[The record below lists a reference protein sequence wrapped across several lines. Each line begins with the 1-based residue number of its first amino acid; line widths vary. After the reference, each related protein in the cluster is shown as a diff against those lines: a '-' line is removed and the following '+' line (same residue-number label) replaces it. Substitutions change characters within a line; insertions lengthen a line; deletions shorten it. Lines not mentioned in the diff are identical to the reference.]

1 MASTYSTNLALELIG
16 TGDLS
21 GTWGVATNNNLGT
34 LLEQAISG
42 YATQAV
48 ATGTDTTITIPDGTT
63 GVARNMFIELTG
75 TGGAS
80 TNLLVPA
87 KKKLYLIYNNTAG
100 QVTVKVSGQTGVSVP
115 AAAKMFLVNNGTD
128 IVNALSYFAALS
140 VGTLAASGAIT
151 GNAPAGANII
161 SHSSGYGLQVTA
173 ADAVNQFRLTR
184 TGSSTADFRN
194 YVSGNS
200 WVVAD
205 LSGTGGNMSLTSA
218 GVLSLSAPLPLASGG
233 TGASSVTAYAV
244 VTGNSGGTGFSSVA
258 PSTNGNVLTSN
269 GTAWTSAALA
279 VPSAASTAVTQT
291 GASTTT
297 YVTPA
302 GLLGAIGFSA
312 DFVSSDQTI
321 TAAGALTIAH
331 GLGRAPLFV
340 QMALICQSSELG
352 YTTGMV
358 VPYPVGQRST
368 SSFDTYGAAVVT
380 DSTNLSVR
388 YGSISVVFSIMNFS
402 TGDGANIDPT
412 KWKVRFYAFG

>member
-115 AAAKMFLVNNGTD
+115 AAAKIFLVSNGTD

>member
-1 MASTYSTNLALELIG
+1 MSSTYSTNLALELIG
-16 TGDLS
+16 TGDQS
-21 GTWGVATNNNLGT
+21 GTWGVTTNTNLGT

-48 ATGTDTTITIPDGTT
+48 ATGTDTTITIPNGTT
-63 GVARNMFIELTG
+63 GVARNMFLELTG

-80 TNLLVPA
+80 TNLIVPA
-87 KKKLYLIYNNTAG
+87 NKKLYLVYNNTAG

-115 AAAKMFLVNNGTD
+115 AAAKMFLVSNGTD

-258 PSTNGNVLTSN
+258 PSTNGNVLTSD

-279 VPSAASTAVTQT
+279 VPSAASTAVTKT
-291 GASTTT
+291 GTSTTT

-340 QMALICQSSELG
+340 QVALICQSSDVG

-358 VPYPVGQRST
+358 VPYPIGQRST
-368 SSFDTYGAAVVT
+368 DSVNNYGVTVVT

-388 YGSISVVFSIMNFS
+388 YGSISTVFSIMNFS
-402 TGDGANIDPT
+402 NGDAANIDPT

>member
-16 TGDLS
+16 TGDQS
-21 GTWGVATNNNLGT
+21 GTWGVTTNTNLGT

-48 ATGTDTTITIPDGTT
+48 ATGTDTTITIPNGTT
-63 GVARNMFIELTG
+63 GVARNMFLELTG

-80 TNLLVPA
+80 TNLIVPA
-87 KKKLYLIYNNTAG
+87 NKKLYLVYNNTAG

-115 AAAKMFLVNNGTD
+115 AAAKVFLVNNGTD
-128 IVNALSYFAALS
+128 IVNALSYFPSLTLGAALP
-140 VGTLAASGAIT
+140 I
-151 GNAPAGANII
+151 
-161 SHSSGYGLQVTA
+161 
-173 ADAVNQFRLTR
+173 
-184 TGSSTADFRN
+184 
-194 YVSGNS
+194 
-200 WVVAD
+200 
-205 LSGTGGNMSLTSA
+205 
-218 GVLSLSAPLPLASGG
+218 ASGG
-233 TGASSVTAYAV
+233 TGATSAAAARAALSAAVLGVNGDITSLTGLTTALSVAQGGTGATSTTAYAAIV
-244 VTGNSGGTGFSSVA
+244 GNSGGTGFSSVA

-269 GTAWTSAALA
+269 GTAWTSAAPA
-279 VPSAASTAVTQT
+279 AGPSAASTAVTQT
-291 GASTTT
+291 GTSTTT

-340 QMALICQSSELG
+340 QMALICQSSDVG
-352 YTTGMV
+352 YTAGMV

-368 SSFDTYGAAVVT
+368 TGFNNYGVTVVT

-388 YGSISVVFSIMNFS
+388 YGSVSNVFPMMDFS
-402 TGDGANIDPT
+402 NGDGANIDPT

>member
-16 TGDLS
+16 TGDQS
-21 GTWGVATNNNLGT
+21 GTWGVTTNTNIGT

-48 ATGTDTTITIPDGTT
+48 ATGTDTTITIPNGTT
-63 GVARNMFIELTG
+63 GVARNMFLELTG

-80 TNLLVPA
+80 TNLIVPA
-87 KKKLYLIYNNTAG
+87 NKKLYLVYNNTAG

-115 AAAKMFLVNNGTD
+115 AAAKIFLVSNGTD

-291 GASTTT
+291 GTSTTT

-340 QMALICQSSELG
+340 QMALICQSSDVG
-352 YTTGMV
+352 YTAGMV

-368 SSFDTYGAAVVT
+368 TGFNNYGVTVVT

-388 YGSISVVFSIMNFS
+388 YGSISNVFPMMDFS
-402 TGDGANIDPT
+402 NGDGANIDPT